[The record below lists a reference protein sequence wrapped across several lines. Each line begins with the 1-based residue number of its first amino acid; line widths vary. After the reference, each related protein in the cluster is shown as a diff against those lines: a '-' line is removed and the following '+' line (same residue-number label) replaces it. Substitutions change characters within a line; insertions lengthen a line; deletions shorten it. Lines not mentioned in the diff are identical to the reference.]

1 MIALQQLTVAKATN
15 EPTGD
20 RVAELADLFKILSD
34 KKRLAIVLHISY
46 EGEQNVT
53 DLCEHVQLPQP
64 LVSHHLGRLREAG
77 VLRTRRDGKHIY
89 YSLHRERFE
98 QLMSMLA
105 SRHECRPPCD
115 RFLECMIG

>member
-1 MIALQQLTVAKATN
+1 ATN
-15 EPTGD
+15 GPSD
-20 RVAELADLFKILSD
+20 VRVAELADLFKILSD
-34 KKRLAIVLHISY
+34 ENRLRIVLRVCY

-53 DLCEHVQLPQP
+53 DLCQLVQLPQP

-89 YSLHRERFE
+89 YSLQRERFE

-105 SRHECRPPCD
+105 GRREHRPPCD
-115 RFLECMIG
+115 CFLECMIG